1 MVQLLI
7 GSVLLSLA
15 HAVIPNHWLPIIALG
30 KSEGWSRSEMLGVT
44 AITGIAHTLSTIMIG
59 VVVGLVG
66 YQLSSVAALTAR
78 VIAPLILVVLGI
90 TLVLLDFRG
99 KGHHHH
105 SPDLDAVP
113 RKSKW
118 TIITSLGLAMLFS
131 PCLEIDA
138 YFFTAGTFGSLGIF
152 AVSTIYLVVT
162 VLCMLLLVDLGRRG
176 IEKIKWHYLEHHE
189 RRITGTILIVLGIAS
204 YFIQV

>member
-7 GSVLLSLA
+7 GAFLLSLV
-15 HAVIPNHWLPIIALG
+15 HAAIPNHWLPIIALG
-30 KSEGWSRSEMLGVT
+30 KSERWSRSEMLSVT

-66 YQLSSVAALTAR
+66 YKLSSTAAFTTR
-78 VIAPLILVVLGI
+78 IIAPLILVVLGL
-90 TLVLLDFRG
+90 TYLLLDFRG
-99 KGHHHH
+99 TEHHHH

-118 TIITSLGLAMLFS
+118 TIIASLGLAMLLS

-138 YFFTAGTFGSLGIF
+138 YFFTAGAYGSLGII
-152 AVSTIYLVVT
+152 AVAVIYLVVT

-176 IEKIKWHYLEHHE
+176 IEKIKWHFLEHHE
-189 RRITGTILIVLGIAS
+189 RKVTGAVLIALGIAA